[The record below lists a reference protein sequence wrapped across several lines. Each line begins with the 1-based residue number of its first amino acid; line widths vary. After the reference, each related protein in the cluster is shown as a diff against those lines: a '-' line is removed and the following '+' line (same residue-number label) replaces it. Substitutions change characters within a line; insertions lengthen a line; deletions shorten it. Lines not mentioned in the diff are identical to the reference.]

1 MGNAAIDL
9 IIRIKN
15 GYLAKKETII
25 ISYSRF
31 GEEVVNKL
39 MKLGFVKDFKIAGDK
54 IKTIEVT
61 MLYKDGE
68 PAIND
73 VAIYSKP
80 GRRYY
85 TSYRHLKPVVS
96 GIGVSIISTSKGILT
111 NKEARKIK
119 TGGEL
124 LFNIW

>member
-15 GYLAKKETII
+15 GYLAKRETITL
-25 ISYSRF
+25 SYTRF
-31 GEEVVNKL
+31 GEEVVSKL
-39 MKLGFVKDFKIAGDK
+39 MKLGYIKDFQITGDK
-54 IKTIEVT
+54 IKAIEVT
-61 MLYKDGE
+61 LLYKDGE
-68 PAIND
+68 PAISD
-73 VAIYSKP
+73 VSIYSKP